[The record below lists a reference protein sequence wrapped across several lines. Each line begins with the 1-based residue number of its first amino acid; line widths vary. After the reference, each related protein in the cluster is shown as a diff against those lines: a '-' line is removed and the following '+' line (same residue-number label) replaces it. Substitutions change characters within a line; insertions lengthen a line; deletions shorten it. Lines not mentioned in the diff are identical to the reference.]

1 MISGNMQGPSF
12 GGGPSASVFCG
23 KRGAELRLVTLA
35 LALAL
40 LPVVSLADV
49 IYLKN
54 GRNIVAQV
62 TREDSKQVFYEVAGG
77 EFAVP
82 RSIVDHIEKS
92 PEPTPPATPG
102 ERPPQAGH
110 AREMPLPP
118 PPGGETASENSSP
131 VIKDGAI
138 DEAYLQHL
146 DNEMVYNPSP
156 ENGLRLKQSYQQAA
170 VFLTRQGDPE
180 AAIEKYRQALKFFPD
195 DLPLTLALGYLLVTQ
210 NHYLEAV
217 DLLLPAADHHPK
229 SPDLHLLLGSAF
241 YGQENLDQAIAEWNK
256 ALAIADNPR
265 LKEAIAKAER
275 ERDVAASY
283 MELRSEH
290 FLLRYEGR
298 EVEKLSN
305 EVLDSLEGSFRDL
318 VLDLDYSPREVII
331 ILLYPSQ
338 AFRDITRSPSW
349 VGAMNDGKVRIP
361 ISGLTTVNAELARVL
376 KHELTHSFIR
386 QITLG
391 HCPTWFNEGLAQ
403 LEEGATT
410 AALGTQLAHA
420 MATGRVPSLL
430 TLEAPFVNL
439 PPDQVRMAYAESLAA
454 LEYLRDAFGQGEIRR
469 LLKTM
474 PSNPDMNSLLQDELR
489 LSYPAF
495 EPEVANYIVK
505 RYGS

>member
-1 MISGNMQGPSF
+1 MISGNMHASSCGR
-12 GGGPSASVFCG
+12 GLSAAIFCG
-23 KRGAELRLVTLA
+23 KRALEPRLATLA

-40 LPVVSLADV
+40 LPAASLADV

-54 GRNIVAQV
+54 GRKIVAQV

-77 EFAVP
+77 ELAIP
-82 RSIVDHIEKS
+82 RSMVDHIEKS
-92 PEPTPPATPG
+92 PEPAPSETPG
-102 ERPPQAGH
+102 ERPRQAGH

-118 PPGGETASENSSP
+118 APGGETAAENGSP
-131 VIKDGAI
+131 VIKDGSI
-138 DEAYLQHL
+138 DEAYLRHL
-146 DNEMVYNPSP
+146 DNDMVYSRSP
-156 ENGLRLKQSYQQAA
+156 ENGSRLKKGYQRAA
-170 VFLTRQGDPE
+170 VFLTRQGNPE
-180 AAIEKYRQALKFFPD
+180 AAIEKYQHALKFLPD

-217 DLLLPAADHHPK
+217 DLLLPATDHHPG

-265 LKEAIAKAER
+265 LREAIAKAER
-275 ERDVAASY
+275 ERDLAASY

-298 EVEKLSN
+298 EAEKLSG

-318 VLDLDYSPREVII
+318 VLDLDYSPREVIVV
-331 ILLYPSQ
+331 LLYPSQ

-349 VGAMNDGKVRIP
+349 VGAMNDGKIRVP
-361 ISGLTTVNAELARVL
+361 ISGLSTVNAELARVL
-376 KHELTHSFIR
+376 KHELTHSFVR

-420 MATGRVPSLL
+420 LAAGRVPTLL

-439 PPDQVRMAYAESLAA
+439 PADQVGMAYAESLAA
-454 LEYLRDAFGQGEIRR
+454 LQYLRDAFGQGEIRR

-495 EPEVANYIVK
+495 EQEVANYISK